1 MSDAILLTFNAG
13 SSSLKLGL
21 FFRRDGQACALGR
34 GQIDFGNGSHV
45 LRFTIGDQQHEADIK
60 GDHETEFPSLIAQ
73 TLDHLTSHISGD
85 LVAAAHRV
93 VHGGLEFQAPV
104 LLDAGT
110 IERIEG
116 LVPLAPLHQPQALK
130 AIHALSELRPQLAQ
144 TASFDTAFHTTQA
157 DLVRR
162 LAIPRHLHN
171 EGVRRYGFHG
181 LSYTYIAGKLHK
193 IAPDIA
199 GGKVVTAHLGSGA
212 SLCAMSARK
221 SIDTSMGFSALDGIP
236 MAARPGWID
245 PGALIHLMRNGLAD
259 PDRLERFLYHDCG
272 LLGVS
277 GISGDTRDL
286 LESKAPEAAEAI
298 DLFCLRIAGETGRLA
313 ATLGG
318 MDAFVFTGG
327 VGENQ
332 SQIRARVAGRLA
344 WLGAELDATLNKRN
358 ETVISTPSSR
368 IKLLVVPTDE
378 EQVLADDAMATLA

>member
-1 MSDAILLTFNAG
+1 MSEAILLTFNAG

-21 FFRRDGQACALGR
+21 FFRRDGQARALGC
-34 GQIDFGNGSHV
+34 GKIDFGNGSHG
-45 LRFTIGDQQHEADIK
+45 LRLTIGDQQHEADIQAN
-60 GDHETEFPSLIAQ
+60 HETEFPSLIAQ
-73 TLDHLTSHISGD
+73 TLDYLTSHLSGD

-171 EGVRRYGFHG
+171 EGIRRYGFHG
-181 LSYTYIAGKLHK
+181 LSYTFIAGKLRK
-193 IAPDIA
+193 IAPDVA
-199 GGKVVTAHLGSGA
+199 GGKVVAAHLGSGA
-212 SLCAMSARK
+212 SLCAMSAGK

-245 PGALIHLMRNGLAD
+245 PGALIHLMRNGMAD

-286 LESKAPEAAEAI
+286 LESQAPEAAEAI

-318 MDAFVFTGG
+318 LDAFVFTGG

-332 SQIRARVAGRLA
+332 PQIRARVAGRLA
-344 WLGAELDATLNKRN
+344 WLGAELEATLNERN

-378 EQVLADDAMATLA
+378 EQVLADEAMAILA